1 MGKGQES
8 DGRARIWGFLLY
20 PESAVPNWR
29 DVLSEMQVSAAVSP
43 LHDKD
48 VNPTGEVKKA
58 HYHVIMSFDGKKS
71 YEQIFEITNELRAT
85 IPQRCRS
92 VKGSV
97 RYFTHMDNPEKA
109 QYSRSDIVTFNGFDI
124 EDVFK
129 QTQSERLEILLEIH
143 EFLINNE
150 VIEYRALYDYAAN
163 KQRER
168 WYPVVVNNT
177 FVLKTYINS
186 CRHSRGEKG
195 E

>member
-1 MGKGQES
+1 MGKPQES

-29 DVLSEMQVSAAVSP
+29 DVLTEMQVSAGLSP
-43 LHDKD
+43 LHDRD
-48 VNPTGEVKKA
+48 VNPDGTLKKA
-58 HYHVIMSFDGKKS
+58 HYHVVIAFDGKKS
-71 YEQIFEITNELRAT
+71 YEQVFEITDALKAT

-109 QYSRSDIVTFNGFDI
+109 QYSKSDIVSINGFDI
-124 EDVFK
+124 EEQFK
-129 QTQSERLEILLEIH
+129 PTQSERFEILLEIQ
-143 EFLINNE
+143 EFLINHE
-150 VIEYRALYDYAAN
+150 VTEYRELFDYAAH
-163 KQRER
+163 KQKDR
-168 WYPVVVNNT
+168 WFSVVVNNT

-186 CRHSRGEKG
+186 IRHSRGEKS